1 MAAGVARAGS
11 LFMGGGLSQK
21 LMVGWRRWWRPVISA
36 TALVLASTVWLL
48 FAPQQFGGPAGYV
61 IITGNSMEPTF
72 HNRDLVIVRRDP
84 PYSVG
89 EVIAFHDADLGRPVF
104 HRILERDGTRFIMK
118 GDNNGWT
125 DSYSPRESEIIG
137 RTWLHLAGIGDKILW
152 LRLPL
157 NMALAASLVGVGLAV
172 VMRYRP
178 RPKWRGGRRPRPA
191 QTASPEMKSIA
202 DHKEVVLFVS
212 AAIGLAALLLGVA
225 SLLRSPTQVVADDL
239 AYSHTG
245 QFRYTAAAP
254 PGLYDLPAVQ
264 PGEPVFTPLT
274 CLIRVDFDYR
284 LMSDTP
290 AQLSGTYSMVAE
302 VSDTSGWKRTLSLHP
317 STPFNGAS
325 FSTQS
330 PLNLCYMQG
339 FIKTMEEQTGIRRS
353 IYELAII
360 PQVVTQGSLGGR
372 PINDSFEPRLTFQ
385 FDPAQAQLLRG
396 DPEIDPLRPVEE
408 GALEGTRVE
417 VGTLSILGWK
427 IEVVRARWIA
437 LAGLLLAAA
446 GLGTFAAVVLR
457 ASRVDR
463 TSLVELKYGP
473 LMVGVGRG
481 GDPSGGRLVDVRS
494 VDDLARL
501 AQHHGLMILHRAGP
515 EGHWYFVQDGQ
526 TIYRYLLHVLPAGIP
541 SGQAGAL
548 TRELELALERKEFE
562 VHYQIIR
569 SLDTGRVNSVEALLR
584 WRHPQ
589 RGLVSAA
596 EFIPAAEQ
604 SGLIVPIGEWALR
617 EACNQLAAWHKIGHT
632 QLGLVVNLS
641 PRELAGD
648 GPATIRRVLRET
660 GVDPERIY
668 LEISERLLMDASQ
681 EIGGQLRELRE
692 MGVHVA
698 IDNFTAKTS
707 LEALRRL
714 PIDGVKIGHA
724 SIGLLATDAD
734 EAAITQA
741 TISAAHSLHLQVVA
755 EGVESQEQV
764 TYLKA
769 GQIDMAQG
777 YFFGRPAPADEV
789 QVVLNQGALAL
800 APARRRRKSQDG
812 S

>member
-1 MAAGVARAGS
+1 MR
-11 LFMGGGLSQK
+11 GGLPQL

-36 TALVLASTVWLL
+36 TVLVLASTVWLL

-61 IITGNSMEPTF
+61 IITGNSMEPGF

-84 PYSVG
+84 PYTVG
-89 EVIAFHDADLGRPVF
+89 EVVAFHDADLGRPVF
-104 HRILERDGTRFIMK
+104 HRILARDGSRFVMK

-137 RTWLHLAGIGDKILW
+137 RAWLHIASIGDKILW
-152 LRLPL
+152 LRQPL
-157 NMALAASLVGVGLAV
+157 NMALAAALVGLGVAL

-191 QTASPEMKSIA
+191 QTASPEMKSVS
-202 DHKEVVLFVS
+202 DHKEVLLFVS
-212 AAIGLAALLLGVA
+212 AAIGLASLVLGVA
-225 SLLRSPTQVVADDL
+225 ALLRPPTKVVADDL

-245 QFRYTAAAP
+245 QFRYTAPAP
-254 PGLYDLPAVQ
+254 PGLYDQLEVQ

-274 CLIRVDFDYR
+274 CLIQVAFDYQ
-284 LMSDTP
+284 LVSDAP
-290 AQLSGTYSMVAE
+290 AQVGGTYSMVAE
-302 VSDTSGWKRTLSLHP
+302 VSDTSGWKRTLTMHL
-317 STPFNGAS
+317 STIFNGAS

-330 PLNLCYMQG
+330 PLNLCHMQG
-339 FIKTMEEQTGIRRS
+339 FIRTMEEQTGIRRS

-360 PQVVTQGSLGGR
+360 PRVVTQGSLGGR
-372 PINDSFEPRLTFQ
+372 PVNDSFAPRLTFQ
-385 FDPAQAQLLRG
+385 FDPAQAQLMRG
-396 DPEIDPLRPVEE
+396 DPEVDPLRPVEE
-408 GALEGTRVE
+408 GVLEGTRVE
-417 VGTLSILGWK
+417 VSSLSILGWK
-427 IEVVRARWIA
+427 IEVMRARWIA
-437 LAGLLLAAA
+437 LAGLLLAAV
-446 GLGTFAAVVLR
+446 GLGTFGGLVLL

-541 SGQAGAL
+541 SGKAGAL
-548 TRELELALERKEFE
+548 RRELELALERKEFE

-569 SLDTGRVNSVEALLR
+569 SLDTGRVSSVEALLR

-617 EACNQLAAWHKIGHT
+617 EACNQLAAWHKLGHT

-668 LEISERLLMDASQ
+668 LEVSERLLMDASQ

-714 PIDGVKIGHA
+714 PIDGVKIGHS
-724 SIGLLATDAD
+724 SIGRVATDAD
-734 EAAITQA
+734 EAAITHA

-764 TYLKA
+764 TFLRES
-769 GQIDMAQG
+769 QIDMAQG
-777 YFFGRPAPADEV
+777 YFFGRPAPAEEV
-789 QVVLNQGALAL
+789 QVVLSQGALAL

-812 S
+812 SR